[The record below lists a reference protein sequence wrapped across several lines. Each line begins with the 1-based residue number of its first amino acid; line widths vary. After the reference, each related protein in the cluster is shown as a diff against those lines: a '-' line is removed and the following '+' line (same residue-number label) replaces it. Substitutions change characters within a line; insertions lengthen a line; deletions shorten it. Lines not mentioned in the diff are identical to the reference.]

1 MRSRAG
7 MPVAERAGMR
17 KSISLVSTL
26 MCLGSAAAF
35 ADSSK
40 KLDVTSSDF
49 KDSEA
54 LPSEYTCDG
63 ANKIPELSWST
74 VPSEA
79 KSIAILVDDTDA
91 PKSPYTHLLITGI
104 SPTMTSVAEGG
115 PLPSDAN
122 VVSNDRGLRGYTG
135 PCPTNASTHHYHFR
149 VYALD
154 TTLSDV
160 TGRTAFM
167 RVMKGHVIAQGELV
181 GTYKSRSMGSD
192 H

>member
-1 MRSRAG
+1 MH
-7 MPVAERAGMR
+7 
-17 KSISLVSTL
+17 KSISLIGTL
-26 MCLGSAAAF
+26 LCLGSAAAL

-49 KDSEA
+49 KDSDA
-54 LPSEYTCDG
+54 VPSEYTCDG

-74 VPSEA
+74 VPAET

-91 PKSPYTHLLITGI
+91 PKTPFTHLLITGI
-104 SPTMTSVAEGG
+104 SPTMTSVDEGG
-115 PLPSDAN
+115 PLPTNAT
-122 VVSNDRGLRGYTG
+122 VVSNDRGLKGYTG
-135 PCPTNASTHHYHFR
+135 PCPTDASTHHYHFR

-154 TTLSDV
+154 TTLSGV

-181 GTYKSRSMGSD
+181 GTYKSRSMGSGSAD
-192 H
+192 SNR